1 MLERRDFIDPLR
13 LAVTTHGVLEPAEP
27 SPSTE
32 PPPEAVLL
40 RFARRAMATTFEI
53 VLPLG
58 TPDAYTVA
66 DAGLDEID
74 RLEQQM
80 TVYRDDSELALI
92 NARAAL
98 EPVRVEESLFDLFVR
113 CTDLHRES
121 RGAFDIAV
129 GPLVKLWG
137 FYRRQGR
144 MPTTDERR
152 EALAVSG
159 MRHIRLDPRERT
171 IAFARPGVEL
181 NLGSV
186 GKGHALDRV
195 VRLLH
200 REAGLRSALIHGGHS
215 SVYAVGSE
223 PGSDAGWT
231 VGLRDPDA
239 PEVRLGC
246 FRLRDR
252 GLGISATTHQFFV
265 HEGRKFGHLLDPR
278 TAWPAEGV
286 AVSAVTAPTAAEA
299 DALAT
304 AFFVLGVE
312 PARQICERRPEL
324 GAVLLTRGDE
334 PRLEVIGQ
342 AASEFTATAP
352 DLTSG
357 GACPRRA
364 GWIDTGHRQAA
375 SLPGTSPAAR
385 PLYAEGTPRSRF
397 STWPS

>member
-1 MLERRDFIDPLR
+1 MAMAPREPAVLERRDFIDPLR
-13 LAVTTHGVLEPAEP
+13 IAATTHGVLEPAEP
-27 SPSTE
+27 TTVAE
-32 PPPEAVLL
+32 PDPDAVLL

-53 VLPLG
+53 VLPFG
-58 TPDAYTVA
+58 TPDAYAIA

-80 TVYRDDSELALI
+80 TVYRDDSEVADI
-92 NARAAL
+92 NRRAAH
-98 EPVRVEESLFDLFVR
+98 EPVPVETRLFDLFVR
-113 CTDLHRES
+113 CEQLHRES

-144 MPTTDERR
+144 MPTLDERR
-152 EALAVSG
+152 AALAVSG
-159 MRHIRLDPRERT
+159 MRHLRLDPAAKT
-171 IAFARPGVEL
+171 IAFDQAGVEL

-195 VRLLH
+195 LRMLH
-200 REAGLRSALIHGGHS
+200 QKSPVRSALIHGGHS

-223 PGSDAGWT
+223 AGTDAGWL
-231 VGLRDPDA
+231 VGLRDPDV
-239 PEVRLGC
+239 PDVRLGC

-252 GLGISATTHQFFV
+252 GLGISATTHQFFE

-286 AVSAVTAPTAAEA
+286 AISAVTAPTAAEA

-324 GAVLLTRGDE
+324 GAVLLTRGAAAK
-334 PRLEVIGQ
+334 LEVIG
-342 AASEFTATAP
+342 AALGEFIAT
-352 DLTSG
+352 
-357 GACPRRA
+357 
-364 GWIDTGHRQAA
+364 
-375 SLPGTSPAAR
+375 
-385 PLYAEGTPRSRF
+385 
-397 STWPS
+397 

>member
-1 MLERRDFIDPLR
+1 MLERRDFLDPLR
-13 LAVTTHGVLEPAEP
+13 IAATTHGVLDPSEPTASQADP
-27 SPSTE
+27 DT
-32 PPPEAVLL
+32 VLL

-53 VLPLG
+53 VLPFG
-58 TPDAYTVA
+58 TPAAYEIA

-80 TVYRDDSELALI
+80 TVYRDDSEIALI
-92 NARAAL
+92 NARAAR
-98 EPVRVEESLFDLFVR
+98 ESVPVEESLFDLFVH
-113 CTDLHRES
+113 CEELHRES

-144 MPTTDERR
+144 MPTLDERR
-152 EALAVSG
+152 AALAISG
-159 MRHIRLDPRERT
+159 MRHVRLDPAAKT
-171 IAFARPGVEL
+171 IAFDRVGVEL

-186 GKGHALDRV
+186 GKGHALDRT

-200 REAGLRSALIHGGHS
+200 RQAALRSALIHGGHS

-223 PGSDAGWT
+223 PGTDTGWS
-231 VGLRDPDA
+231 VGLRDPDS
-239 PEVRLGC
+239 PDVRLGC

-252 GLGISATTHQFFV
+252 GLGISATTHQFFE
-265 HEGRKFGHLLDPR
+265 HEGRRFGHLLDPR

-286 AVSAVTAPTAAEA
+286 AISAVTAPTAAEA

-324 GAVLLTRGDE
+324 GAVLLTRGQT
-334 PRLEVIGQ
+334 PTLEVIGM
-342 AASEFTATAP
+342 ALHEFMAS
-352 DLTSG
+352 
-357 GACPRRA
+357 
-364 GWIDTGHRQAA
+364 
-375 SLPGTSPAAR
+375 
-385 PLYAEGTPRSRF
+385 
-397 STWPS
+397 

>member
-1 MLERRDFIDPLR
+1 MTASGMMGLHQREPPVPERRDFIDPLR
-13 LAVTTHGVLEPAEP
+13 IAAAAQGILEP
-27 SPSTE
+27 TE
-32 PPPEAVLL
+32 PAPVADPDAVLL
-40 RFARRAMATTFEI
+40 RYSRRAMATTFEI
-53 VLPLG
+53 VLPFG
-58 TPDAYTVA
+58 TPDAYAVA

-80 TVYRDDSELALI
+80 TVYRDDSVVADI
-92 NARAAL
+92 NRRAAH
-98 EPVRVEESLFDLFVR
+98 EPVPVEVRLFDLFVR
-113 CTDLHRES
+113 CGELHRES

-144 MPTTDERR
+144 MPTLDERR

-159 MRHIRLDPRERT
+159 MRHVLLDPAAKT
-171 IAFARPGVEL
+171 IAFDRVGVEL

-200 REAGLRSALIHGGHS
+200 REAALRSALIHGGHS

-223 PGSDAGWT
+223 PGTNAGWL

-239 PEVRLGC
+239 PDLRLGC

-252 GLGISATTHQFFV
+252 GLGISATTHQFFE

-278 TAWPAEGV
+278 TAWPAEGI
-286 AVSAVTAPTAAEA
+286 AISAVTAPTAAEA

-312 PARQICERRPEL
+312 PARQICARRPEL
-324 GAVLLTRGDE
+324 GAVLLPRGE
-334 PRLEVIGQ
+334 MATLEVIGM
-342 AASEFTATAP
+342 AVGEFTAV
-352 DLTSG
+352 
-357 GACPRRA
+357 
-364 GWIDTGHRQAA
+364 
-375 SLPGTSPAAR
+375 
-385 PLYAEGTPRSRF
+385 
-397 STWPS
+397 